1 MGFVE
6 QSVGGGLALAGVLIV
21 AGIAKV
27 VLLDGLGWLQTKSS
41 GYLAGAGSDPF
52 S

>member
-1 MGFVE
+1 MGFIDN
-6 QSVGGGLALAGVLIV
+6 SVNGGLALAGILIV

-27 VLLDGLGWLQTKSS
+27 VLLDGLGWLQTKSTS
-41 GYLAGAGSDPF
+41 YLAGAGSDPF